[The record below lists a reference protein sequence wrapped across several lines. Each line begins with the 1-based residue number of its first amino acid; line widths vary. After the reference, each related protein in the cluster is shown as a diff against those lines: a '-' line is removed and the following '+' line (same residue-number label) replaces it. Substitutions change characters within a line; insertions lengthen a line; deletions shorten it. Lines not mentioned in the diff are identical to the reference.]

1 MSSVERFADETPGQ
15 QAVRGFLH
23 RPDTAAPDALVL
35 THGAGSNCGAPLLV
49 AMAET
54 FATAGIMVLR
64 CDLPFRQARPH
75 GPPFGKGE
83 QDRAGLR
90 RAVEVV
96 RQAASRE
103 GQTIRLFLG
112 GHSYGGRQASMLAAE
127 DAAIADALL
136 LLSYPF
142 HPPDKPQQVR
152 TAHFAKL
159 QTPALFVHGSRDPF
173 GSLDEMHAA
182 LPLIPAH
189 TELVAIENAG
199 HDLAHGRH
207 NVAGR
212 ALAAWMEFVK
222 SSSKHGDPAY

>member
-1 MSSVERFADETPGQ
+1 
-15 QAVRGFLH
+15 
-23 RPDTAAPDALVL
+23 
-35 THGAGSNCGAPLLV
+35 
-49 AMAET
+49 
-54 FATAGIMVLR
+54 
-64 CDLPFRQARPH
+64 
-75 GPPFGKGE
+75 
-83 QDRAGLR
+83 
-90 RAVEVV
+90 
-96 RQAASRE
+96 
-103 GQTIRLFLG
+103 
-112 GHSYGGRQASMLAAE
+112 
-127 DAAIADALL
+127 
-136 LLSYPF
+136 
-142 HPPDKPQQVR
+142 VR

-222 SSSKHGDPAY
+222 SSPKHGDPAY